1 MNLVDR
7 VHIGGGVSRHPVGIE
22 DIMEGRHLVG
32 TVHSTGGHVVS
43 TVHIVVGEDSVGTIE
58 HLVLGM

>member
-1 MNLVDR
+1 M
-7 VHIGGGVSRHPVGIE
+7 HIVRDVSRHPVGTG